1 LNEES
6 IMRRDQSEFE
16 SAEAQLAESVADV
29 TPDVTPETSPVAAA
43 PSPDPAAAISAE
55 AARPRKLGPI
65 GRLMALPEPQR
76 TQGLEQA
83 VQSGQ
88 ITVLRSL
95 TGNELLV
102 RHGEHVLVVPSTPK
116 PFTAGHAIHIL
127 WYHAD
132 QVEEQEG

>member
-1 LNEES
+1 MRKDES
-6 IMRRDQSEFE
+6 QTE
-16 SAEAQLAESVADV
+16 SAEARVESAPEAVGMADETPAAEALAA
-29 TPDVTPETSPVAAA
+29 PAPAPAAA
-43 PSPDPAAAISAE
+43 PGPQGASPK
-55 AARPRKLGPI
+55 KLGPI

-83 VQSGQ
+83 VASGQ
-88 ITVLRSL
+88 TTMLRSL
-95 TGNELLV
+95 TGKELLV
-102 RHGEHVLVVPSTPK
+102 KHGEHVLVVPPAPK

>member
-1 LNEES
+1 MLKHEP
-6 IMRRDQSEFE
+6 QPE
-16 SAEAQLAESVADV
+16 SAGAGAESA
-29 TPDVTPETSPVAAA
+29 PEAVAAA
-43 PSPDPAAAISAE
+43 EEPARVEAVAAPAPE
-55 AARPRKLGPI
+55 AATAPALEGVSPRKPGPI

-83 VQSGQ
+83 VQSGL
-88 ITVLRSL
+88 TTTLRSL
-95 TGNELLV
+95 TGKELLV
-102 RHGEHVLVVPSTPK
+102 KHGEHVLVVPPSPK

>member
-1 LNEES
+1 
-6 IMRRDQSEFE
+6 MRRDQSESE
-16 SAEAQLAESVADV
+16 SADVQAAESIEDA
-29 TPDVTPETSPVAAA
+29 TPDVAAETQPVAAA
-43 PSPDPAAAISAE
+43 PAPAPSAPISGQGAS
-55 AARPRKLGPI
+55 PRKLGPI

-83 VQSGQ
+83 VASGQ
-88 ITVLRSL
+88 TTMLRSL
-95 TGNELLV
+95 TGKDLLV
-102 RHGEHVLVVPSTPK
+102 KHGEHVLVVPPAPK